1 MIVITRHGMQVAL
14 WNVLQDCGF

>member
-1 MIVITRHGMQVAL
+1 MIVITRRGMQVAL